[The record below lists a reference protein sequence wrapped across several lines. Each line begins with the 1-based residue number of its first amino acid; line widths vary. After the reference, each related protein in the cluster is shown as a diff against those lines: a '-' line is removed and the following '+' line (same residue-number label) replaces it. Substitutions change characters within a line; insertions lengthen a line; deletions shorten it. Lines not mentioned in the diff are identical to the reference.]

1 MIKVDFEFQTPH
13 GVFRDALHLP
23 YDHGMTDEQIDAMK
37 TQRVDNWIAVVTA
50 LSAEETLPAEE
61 SVWLIATG
69 SAGLER
75 GIHPVQQ
82 IGLHRPVAQAGR
94 PCPLLRTTYFL
105 TKLARTP
112 SP

>member
-61 SVWLIATG
+61 
-69 SAGLER
+69 
-75 GIHPVQQ
+75 
-82 IGLHRPVAQAGR
+82 
-94 PCPLLRTTYFL
+94 
-105 TKLARTP
+105 
-112 SP
+112 